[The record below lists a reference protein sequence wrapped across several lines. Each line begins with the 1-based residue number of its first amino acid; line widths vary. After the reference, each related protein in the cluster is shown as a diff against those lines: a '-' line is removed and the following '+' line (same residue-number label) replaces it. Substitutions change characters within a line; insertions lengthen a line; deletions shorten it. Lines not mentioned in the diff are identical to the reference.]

1 MTQDELAKAAAVSP
15 RTVSDLERG
24 INRTARKD
32 TAELLAGALGLTGDS
47 RQEFMAAARGKPATA
62 ERAALAEALEPV
74 LGGAPAVA
82 DDGHDDAGASN
93 LGWLDSAVTGNFVGR
108 ERELGVLA
116 EAWSRA
122 AAGHRVLALV
132 GGEPG
137 IGKTALTGELA
148 RLAHADKGLVLYGR
162 WDEHILAPYQAFREA
177 LADYAR
183 ACPEALLRHDLSELA
198 GEIARVCP
206 EPAQRIGAT
215 PTEPLGAAEAER
227 FRLFEAIDT
236 WIQRMGDRHPVLL
249 VLDDLQWADLP
260 SVLLLS
266 HLMQARRATPLL
278 AVAMYRDIE
287 PERSDLS
294 AVLHSLA
301 RDVESRRLTL
311 RGLKGGAVTEML
323 AAAVGRAFAPESS
336 LAREL
341 ERDTAGNPF
350 FLLEMARHLSHLGAF
365 DNEGVSLAEMTAEI
379 PESVRDMVR
388 WRLRRVSDEC
398 AEVLEIASVI
408 GERFDAALVA
418 SAASR
423 DAAATADLLDEAGW
437 AGLITEIDDEPD
449 YWRFSHPLSRRV
461 TAARL
466 SRGRRTRLHQRI
478 GETLEPRFG
487 VSPAELAH
495 HFGAA
500 ASIGSAEKAV
510 AYERLAGQRA
520 LAEVAA
526 EVAVRHLRRALQLL
540 DRFGPR
546 DQALRC
552 ELLLELAGAH
562 DRAGEYASR
571 DERFAEAADA
581 ARRLGDVELF
591 LRAALGYGGI
601 LPATVSP
608 DQRAEALL
616 EEALKQLGEQ
626 DSAAR
631 ATVLARLS
639 HWLHNARSYPERLAL
654 SERAVAM
661 ARGTG
666 DRPTLA
672 TVLMHRGWALDGPD
686 DVADALAVASEILG
700 IGAELGDPELRLE
713 GLRTRVTAQFEE
725 GEHSAAV
732 RSALAMKEL
741 AEEVRHPEF
750 MRLSA
755 MWDITLANLEGR
767 FADAK
772 ELAGELGRRLTRI
785 GHSQAQIIPAA
796 QTIPW
801 WLLRGR
807 AARHLPMLREFS
819 AYEPGNVAWPAM
831 LAWCLAETGA
841 VDEAADLLRRM
852 GPAAA
857 GDADKN
863 YQWWAV
869 IAGFSGAVDLVGDR
883 QWAEVLYELAVPYAG
898 HNCTLGVATF
908 LGAADHWLGV
918 LAGVAGRYNEATRHL
933 DAALT
938 RHRAMRSRPMTA
950 LTEEAYGHVLSRR
963 GDVADAQRARELTAA
978 AVRTAEELG
987 LTAISDRPRR
997 RLRMVEEL
1005 GDQGVHVLSGP
1016 APDDRVQVGIS
1027 GEFLPLV
1034 VALRVLRAKPAPGP
1048 EGTHRMEDVVVHAL
1062 QEQEPGARHA
1072 FRVIEVVHP
1081 AGVGDGMALAQHER
1095 QVLHRLDVPESEHV
1109 VDGAVGRLVQL
1120 RVPVGAPVYR
1130 VDPPAYRLVASF
1142 LGGHRQRPQCDVE
1155 RLVPQ

>member
-1 MTQDELAKAAAVSP
+1 MAKQPAGGFAELLQQLRGRAGLTQDELANAAAVSA

-24 INRTARKD
+24 VNRTARKD
-32 TAELLAGALGLTGDS
+32 TAELLAGALGLSGDS
-47 RQEFMAAARGKPATA
+47 RQEFMAVARGKRTTA
-62 ERAALAEALEPV
+62 EQAVLAEALEPV
-74 LGGAPAVA
+74 LGGAPAAA
-82 DDGHDDAGASN
+82 DGGHDDAGASN

-162 WDEHILAPYQAFREA
+162 WGEHVLAPYQAFREA

-183 ACPEALLRHDLSELA
+183 ACPETLLRHDLGELA

-206 EPAQRIGAT
+206 EPARRIGAAA
-215 PTEPLGAAEAER
+215 TEPLVAAEAER
-227 FRLFEAIDT
+227 FRLFEALDT

-311 RGLKGGAVTEML
+311 RGLEGDAVTEML
-323 AAAVGRAFAPESS
+323 AAAVGRPFGDRESS

-350 FLLEMARHLSHLGAF
+350 FLLEMARHLSDLGAF
-365 DNEGVSLAEMTAEI
+365 DIEAVSLGQTTAEI

-388 WRLRRVSDEC
+388 WRLGRVSDEC

-423 DAAATADLLDEAGW
+423 DEAAIDDLLDEA
-437 AGLITEIDDEPD
+437 ARTGLITETDEEPD

-466 SRGRRTRLHQRI
+466 SRGRRARLHQRI

-500 ASIGSAEKAV
+500 ASAGSAEKAV
-510 AYERLAGQRA
+510 SYERLAGHRA
-520 LAEVAA
+520 LGEVAA

-540 DRFGPR
+540 DRFGSR
-546 DQALRC
+546 DPALRC

-581 ARRLGDVELF
+581 ARRLGDGDLF

-616 EEALKQLGEQ
+616 EEALKQLGER

-654 SERAVAM
+654 SERSVAM
-661 ARGTG
+661 ARATE
-666 DRPTLA
+666 DRRTLA
-672 TVLMHRGWALDGPD
+672 TVLMHRNWALDGPD

-700 IGAELGDPELRLE
+700 IGTELGDHELRLE
-713 GLRTRVTAQFEE
+713 GLRIRVTAQFER
-725 GEHSAAV
+725 GEQAAAA
-732 RSALAMKEL
+732 RTALVMKEL

-755 MWDITLANLEGR
+755 MWDITVANLEGR
-767 FADAK
+767 FLAAK
-772 ELAGELGRRLTRI
+772 ELAGELSSRLARI

-807 AARHLPMLREFS
+807 GSKHLPMLRELS
-819 AYEPGNVAWPAM
+819 AYEPGNIAWPAM
-831 LAWCLAETGA
+831 MAWCLAETGA
-841 VDEAADLLRRM
+841 VDEAAELLGRM

-857 GDADKN
+857 AGADKN

-883 QWAEVLYELAVPYAG
+883 QWADVLYELAAPYAG
-898 HNCTLGVATF
+898 QNCTLGVATF

-918 LAGVAGRYNEATRHL
+918 LAGVAGRYTEATRHL
-933 DAALT
+933 EAALT

-950 LTEEAYGHVLSRR
+950 LTEEAYSHVLSAR
-963 GDVADAQRARELTAA
+963 GDPADTERAQELAA
-978 AVRTAEELG
+978 AATSTAEELG
-987 LTAISDRPRR
+987 LTAIIDRPRR
-997 RLRMVEEL
+997 RLRAAH
-1005 GDQGVHVLSGP
+1005 GRS
-1016 APDDRVQVGIS
+1016 RNSTI
-1027 GEFLPLV
+1027 
-1034 VALRVLRAKPAPGP
+1034 
-1048 EGTHRMEDVVVHAL
+1048 EG
-1062 QEQEPGARHA
+1062 
-1072 FRVIEVVHP
+1072 
-1081 AGVGDGMALAQHER
+1081 
-1095 QVLHRLDVPESEHV
+1095 
-1109 VDGAVGRLVQL
+1109 
-1120 RVPVGAPVYR
+1120 
-1130 VDPPAYRLVASF
+1130 
-1142 LGGHRQRPQCDVE
+1142 
-1155 RLVPQ
+1155 